1 MSRALPK
8 YNKRRVGLAGG
19 AAAVALTGAVIA
31 GTALAGES
39 SDGGGADARTLAG
52 PGTISCPDVAS
63 QLPAVPASAQAEVTR
78 NLALLDQQIAEAN
91 KRLVDTVGQGGPNFV
106 QNAILGPLEDK
117 RIATVNRIA
126 TAIGRTADRPAG
138 LDSLAACSLDA
149 QGDPAAPGQEE
160 TGGAGTAAPPAEDAG
175 GDTGAGGGDAGAGQG
190 GDASGAGTIS
200 CPDVA
205 SQLPAVPASAQAE
218 VTRNL
223 ALLDQQIAEANKRL
237 VDTVGQG
244 GPNFVQNAILGP
256 LEDKR
261 IATVNRIATAIGRTA
276 DRPAGLDSLAA
287 CSLDAQ
293 GDPAAPG
300 QEETGGA
307 GTAAP
312 PAEDAGGDTGAGG
325 GDAGAGQGG
334 DASGAGTIS
343 CPDVASQ
350 LPAVP
355 ASAQAEVTRNLAL
368 LDQQIAEA
376 NKRLVDTVGQGGPN
390 FVQNA
395 ILGPLEDKRIAT
407 VNRIATAIGRTA
419 DRPAGLDSLAA
430 CTLTK

>member
-8 YNKRRVGLAGG
+8 YNKRRVGLVGG

-31 GTALAGES
+31 GSALAGES

-78 NLALLDQQIAEAN
+78 NLEQLDQQVAEAN

-106 QNAILGPLEDK
+106 RNAILGPLEDK

-138 LDSLAACSLDA
+138 LDSLATCSLDA
-149 QGDPAAPGQEE
+149 QGDPAAPGQEQN
-160 TGGAGTAAPPAEDAG
+160 G
-175 GDTGAGGGDAGAGQG
+175 GDVGAGGSDAGAGQG
-190 GDASGAGTIS
+190 GGASGVGTIS

-223 ALLDQQIAEANKRL
+223 EQLDQQVAEANKRL

-244 GPNFVQNAILGP
+244 GPNFVRNAILGP

-261 IATVNRIATAIGRTA
+261 IATVNRIATA
-276 DRPAGLDSLAA
+276 
-287 CSLDAQ
+287 
-293 GDPAAPG
+293 
-300 QEETGGA
+300 
-307 GTAAP
+307 
-312 PAEDAGGDTGAGG
+312 
-325 GDAGAGQGG
+325 
-334 DASGAGTIS
+334 
-343 CPDVASQ
+343 V
-350 LPAVP
+350 
-355 ASAQAEVTRNLAL
+355 
-368 LDQQIAEA
+368 
-376 NKRLVDTVGQGGPN
+376 
-390 FVQNA
+390 
-395 ILGPLEDKRIAT
+395 
-407 VNRIATAIGRTA
+407 GRTA

>member
-223 ALLDQQIAEANKRL
+223 ALLDQQI
-237 VDTVGQG
+237 T
-244 GPNFVQNAILGP
+244 
-256 LEDKR
+256 
-261 IATVNRIATAIGRTA
+261 
-276 DRPAGLDSLAA
+276 
-287 CSLDAQ
+287 
-293 GDPAAPG
+293 
-300 QEETGGA
+300 
-307 GTAAP
+307 
-312 PAEDAGGDTGAGG
+312 
-325 GDAGAGQGG
+325 
-334 DASGAGTIS
+334 
-343 CPDVASQ
+343 
-350 LPAVP
+350 
-355 ASAQAEVTRNLAL
+355 
-368 LDQQIAEA
+368 EA

>member
-190 GDASGAGTIS
+190 GDAT
-200 CPDVA
+200 
-205 SQLPAVPASAQAE
+205 
-218 VTRNL
+218 
-223 ALLDQQIAEANKRL
+223 
-237 VDTVGQG
+237 
-244 GPNFVQNAILGP
+244 
-256 LEDKR
+256 
-261 IATVNRIATAIGRTA
+261 
-276 DRPAGLDSLAA
+276 
-287 CSLDAQ
+287 
-293 GDPAAPG
+293 
-300 QEETGGA
+300 
-307 GTAAP
+307 
-312 PAEDAGGDTGAGG
+312 
-325 GDAGAGQGG
+325 
-334 DASGAGTIS
+334 GAGTIS